1 MTSRLH
7 PFAARRPYTLVENQ
21 IPDGIAKGDV
31 MRREIRTVMSATD
44 WMLLVTLGILWGG
57 SYFFGKVALAQLPPF
72 TVAAGRL
79 GIAAAVLHV
88 IVRAAGYAMPGSIR
102 AWRALWIMGLLNN
115 VIPMSLILWGQTRI
129 GSGLAAILNASTPLF
144 TVLLAH
150 FFTRDERLTARK
162 IGGVL
167 FGVTGVVAMIG
178 PAALGGLSGGL
189 LAQFAMLGAALS
201 YACAGI
207 FGRRFAG
214 TPPLVTAAGQ
224 VTASSLTL
232 LPLAFILD
240 RPWLLSPPR
249 ARTWAAVLGLALL
262 CTALA
267 YVIYFRILATAG
279 ASNLLLVTLL
289 MPVTA
294 VLLGISMLGE
304 RIEPRHA
311 VGMTLIAAG
320 LVTIDGRIVAALRRR
335 RAQYVP
341 GRICL

>member
-1 MTSRLH
+1 
-7 PFAARRPYTLVENQ
+7 
-21 IPDGIAKGDV
+21 

-44 WMLLVTLGILWGG
+44 WMLLVTLGSLWGG
-57 SYFFGKVALAQLPPF
+57 SYFFGKVALAELPPF
-72 TVAAGRL
+72 TVAVGRL

-88 IVRAAGYAMPGSIR
+88 VVRAAGYAMPGSFR
-102 AWRALWIMGLLNN
+102 AWRAFWVMGLLNN
-115 VIPMSLILWGQTRI
+115 AIPMSLILWGQTRI

-150 FFTRDERLTARK
+150 LFTRDERMTARK

-167 FGVTGVVAMIG
+167 FGLAGVAVMIG
-178 PAALGGLSGGL
+178 ADALGGRNDGL
-189 LAQFAMLGAALS
+189 LAQLAMLGAAIA

-232 LPLAFILD
+232 LPLSLIVD
-240 RPWLLSPPR
+240 RPWLLPPPD
-249 ARTWAAVLGLALL
+249 AKTWAAVTGLALL

-267 YVIYFRILATAG
+267 YVIYFRVLATSG

-294 VLLGISMLGE
+294 VLLGITMLGE
-304 RIEPRHA
+304 RIEPRQA
-311 VGMTLIAAG
+311 VGMALIAAG
-320 LVTIDGRIVAALRRR
+320 LATIDGRILALLLRHLPQRSPASR
-335 RAQYVP
+335 
-341 GRICL
+341 

>member
-1 MTSRLH
+1 
-7 PFAARRPYTLVENQ
+7 
-21 IPDGIAKGDV
+21 
-31 MRREIRTVMSATD
+31 MRREIRTVMSAMD
-44 WMLLVTLGILWGG
+44 WMLLATLGVLWGG

-72 TVAAGRL
+72 TVAVGRL
-79 GIAAAVLHV
+79 GIAAVVLHV
-88 IVRAAGYAMPGSIR
+88 VVRAAGYAIPGSAR
-102 AWRALWIMGLLNN
+102 AWRAFWIMGLLNN
-115 VIPMSLILWGQTRI
+115 VIPMSLILWGQIRI

-150 FFTRDERLTARK
+150 FFTRDERMTAKK

-167 FGVTGVVAMIG
+167 FGLTGIVVMVG
-178 PAALGGLSGGL
+178 PAALDGLSGGL
-189 LAQFAMLGAALS
+189 LAQLAMLGAAVS

-232 LPLAFILD
+232 LPLSLIVD
-240 RPWLLSPPR
+240 RPWLLSPPG
-249 ARTWAAVLGLALL
+249 ARTWGAVAGLALL

-267 YVIYFRILATAG
+267 YVIYFRILATSG
-279 ASNLLLVTLL
+279 ASNLLLVTFL

-294 VLLGISMLGE
+294 VLLGIALLGE
-304 RIEPRHA
+304 HLEPRHL

-320 LVTIDGRIVAALRRR
+320 LATIDGRITALLHRYVAQRSPASS
-335 RAQYVP
+335 
-341 GRICL
+341 